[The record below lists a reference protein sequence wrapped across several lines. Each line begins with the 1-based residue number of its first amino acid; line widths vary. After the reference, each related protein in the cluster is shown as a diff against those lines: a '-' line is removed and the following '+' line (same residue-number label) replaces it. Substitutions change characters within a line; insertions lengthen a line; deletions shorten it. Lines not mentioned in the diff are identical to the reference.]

1 MVALYIC
8 CMLQL
13 PAQGVV
19 GGSGGEAM
27 MPRKSYAFSL
37 LTALAL
43 VLAACGSAGGS
54 GGAAATGEDIVI
66 GVPMSLTGAS
76 SKEGALAKQGY
87 DMWLKWINDQGGIDV
102 KGTKH
107 KVQLKYEDDQ
117 SKADISAQLT
127 TKLIAEEKAQFLLGP
142 YGSSPT
148 ASDAV
153 VAEKNGVPM
162 VEGNGAA
169 QAIFSQGYK
178 FVFGVLSPANVYL
191 QGVLDMAA
199 TLSPRPTTIA
209 MLSADDNFSLE
220 VAKAVT
226 DYAPSKGFQV
236 VYSDRYPN
244 GSTNVSGLVA
254 NAKAK
259 SPEILLNSGHLQEA
273 VAINKAAKDLKMDA
287 KVFAYSVGPSTPDFI
302 TSLGKDADYV
312 YDGSQWTP
320 QVKYKPSFYL
330 SVADYVTAYKAQFK
344 TQDDPDYHVAEST
357 AACLALQRAIENA
370 GSLKPDKVRDA
381 LASLDVMTFFGRL
394 KFDSRGINTYK
405 PMVVEQI
412 QSGKHHTVWPNDVAD
427 AKPAYPTPTWSA
439 R

>member
-1 MVALYIC
+1 MASERY
-8 CMLQL
+8 
-13 PAQGVV
+13 AV
-19 GGSGGEAM
+19 GLVS
-27 MPRKSYAFSL
+27 
-37 LTALAL
+37 ALAVLL
-43 VLAACGSAGGS
+43 VACGSAGG
-54 GGAAATGEDIVI
+54 GGATTAGEDIVI
-66 GVPMSLTGAS
+66 GVPMSITGTQ

-87 DMWLKWINDQGGIDV
+87 DMWRQWVNGQGGIDV

-107 KVQLKYEDDQ
+107 RVQLTYEDDQ

-127 TKLIAEEKAQFLLGP
+127 QKLITEEKAQFLLGP
-142 YGSSPT
+142 YGSATT

-153 VAEKNGVPM
+153 IAEKNGVPM

-169 QAIFSQGYK
+169 QAIFNQGYK

-199 TLSPRPTTIA
+199 TLSPRPMTVA

-226 DYAPSKGFQV
+226 DYAPSKGFQI

-244 GSTNVSGLVA
+244 GSTNLSGLVA
-254 NAKAK
+254 NARARN
-259 SPEILLNSGHLQEA
+259 PEIVLNSGHLQEA
-273 VAINKAAKDLKMDA
+273 IAINKAAKDLKLDA
-287 KVFAYSVGPSTPDFI
+287 KLFAYSVGPSTPDFI
-302 TSLGKDADYV
+302 TALGKDADYV
-312 YDGSQWTP
+312 LDGSQWTP
-320 QVKYKPSFYL
+320 QVKYKPSLYL
-330 SVADYVTAYKAQFK
+330 TVADYVTAYRKQFN

-357 AACLALQRAIENA
+357 AACLALQKAIENA

-381 LASLDVMTFFGRL
+381 LAALDVMTFFGRVR
-394 KFDSRGINTYK
+394 FDSRGINTYK

-412 QSGKHHTVWPNDVAD
+412 QNGKHHTVWPNDVAD
-427 AKPAYPTPTWSA
+427 AKPQYPTSSWSA